1 MTELDEIN
9 SGLFVRSHTA
19 RDFLQSAA
27 LFKHDMQ
34 VVWEYVSNGLEYVD
48 EGINPI
54 VKVSLDNRN
63 KCITISDNG
72 RGMDWPGLINFFIM
86 HGENID
92 RQKGKFGRGMFG
104 TGKCAAFGIAD
115 VFRVCSVRNWKKT
128 IVELKRSDIN
138 AMDTEDPIPVRV
150 IEKEIPTDEANGTL
164 VEIDEIHLKS
174 INQSAIIQYVE
185 KQISKWRNATV
196 FINNHE
202 CEFAEPPVL
211 ERRTFNPEGDIGNI
225 LGDVDLI
232 IKVTSSPLA
241 EGERG
246 VSIYSNGILF
256 ETTLA
261 GSERREMSQYIYGEI
276 DIPRLSQDKSPIP
289 SFDMSRSMRLNLNNE
304 IVKAIYAFIGQKI
317 DLVRRE
323 LVKKEKERKASEEA
337 KKMQKRA
344 DEIANV
350 INEDFID
357 FRKRVAKAKA
367 KSGVGPDLGKRKG
380 KNGGADK
387 ELLGNGSEH
396 QGKLIDHIGG
406 PGSKG
411 GKIRGGEK
419 PRNLGPIM
427 EPTTDSEGIKG
438 SPIGGQDNKHSY
450 RGGFSVQFKPMGKD
464 ENRALYVR
472 DERAI
477 YINIDHPQLV
487 LARGED
493 SIENPIFLRLAYEVS
508 FSEYAIALAHELNE
522 NQEYLDT
529 SDPIIA
535 IRETINR
542 IARKAAYLYSS

>member
-1 MTELDEIN
+1 MTELDNIN
-9 SGLFVRSHTA
+9 SGLFIRSHTA

-27 LFKHDMQ
+27 LFKHDKQ

-54 VKVSLDNRN
+54 VKVTLDSRS
-63 KCITISDNG
+63 KIITISDNG
-72 RGMDWPGLINFFIM
+72 RGMDWEGLKNFFIM

-92 RQKGKFGRGMFG
+92 RKKGKFGRGMFG

-115 VFRVCSVRNWKKT
+115 VLRIYSVRNWKKT
-128 IVELKRSDIN
+128 IVELKRSDID
-138 AMDTEDPIPVRV
+138 AMDSKAPIPVKV
-150 IEKEIPTDEANGTL
+150 IEKEIPTDEPNGTL
-164 VEIDEIHLKS
+164 IEINEIHLKS
-174 INQSAIIQYVE
+174 INQSSIIQYVE

-202 CEFAEPPVL
+202 CEFVEPPVL
-211 ERRTFNPEGDIGNI
+211 ERRTFNPEGDIKDI

-246 VSIYSNGILF
+246 VSIYSEGILF

-261 GSERREMSQYIYGEI
+261 GCERRDMSQFIYGEI
-276 DIPRLSQDKSPIP
+276 DVPRLSSDKSPIP
-289 SFDMSRSMRLNLNNE
+289 PFDMSRSMRLNPNNK

-323 LVKKEKERKASEEA
+323 LVNQEKERKASEEA
-337 KKMQKRA
+337 KKLQKRA
-344 DEIANV
+344 DEIAKV

-357 FRKRVAKAKA
+357 FRARVAKARA
-367 KSGVGPDLGKRKG
+367 KSGVGTDLGKRKG
-380 KNGGADK
+380 LNGGMDK
-387 ELLGNGSEH
+387 DLLSYGSEYK
-396 QGKLIDHIGG
+396 GKIIDDIGG

-411 GKIRGGEK
+411 GKRRGGEK
-419 PRNLGPIM
+419 PRTLGPIM
-427 EPTTDSEGIKG
+427 EPTTDPEGKKG
-438 SPIGGQDNKHSY
+438 SPIGEQDNRYSY

-477 YINIDHPQLV
+477 YINIDHPQLA
-487 LARGED
+487 LAKGD
-493 SIENPIFLRLAYEVS
+493 DTIENPIFLRLAYEVS